1 VTPSPKVSKTSKF
14 FLNEYRQYRHALKLK
29 PQDKFPVPAV
39 VISVLLEAELD
50 NIITRR
56 DTRLLI
62 EWGCKIYR
70 DRDPEEMTTAVFE
83 TLAKV
88 LHDPRRS

>member
-1 VTPSPKVSKTSKF
+1 MLSPKVEKICKF
-14 FLNEYRQYRHALKLK
+14 LRNEYKQYRNMLKLK

-50 NIITRR
+50 QIITRR

-62 EWGCKIYR
+62 EWGCQIYR

-83 TLAKV
+83 IMAKI
-88 LHDPRRS
+88 LHRGG